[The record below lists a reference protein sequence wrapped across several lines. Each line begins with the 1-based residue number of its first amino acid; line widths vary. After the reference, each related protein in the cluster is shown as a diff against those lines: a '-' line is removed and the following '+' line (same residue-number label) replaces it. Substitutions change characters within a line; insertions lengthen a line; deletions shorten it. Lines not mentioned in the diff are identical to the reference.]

1 MEEFSGDADN
11 LRMIPLETQ
20 TSSIKFWFIK
30 WGPVFE
36 DRQQWC
42 VN

>member
-1 MEEFSGDADN
+1 MEEFSSNADN

-20 TSSIKFWFIK
+20 TSSIKIWFMNE
-30 WGPVFE
+30 GPVFE
-36 DRQQWC
+36 DRQQWG